1 MWSHQTN
8 VDCKL
13 SNIEGAHIM
22 SIGAGGSARIIMQ
35 DADVVIYEY
44 YAYSLNEEKY
54 QNTEHIYDGVITI
67 RKNSLIEPETHER
80 VKKMPSAEKS

>member
-1 MWSHQTN
+1 
-8 VDCKL
+8 
-13 SNIEGAHIM
+13 M